1 MIVRSLVSLRAMVL
15 KALALAFFVGLSSA
29 HAAVWGFIDE
39 QGRPHV
45 ATEKLDERYQLFFRG
60 PTNAD
65 IAAARQRK
73 EREAEIAAFAQTPV
87 YQRLTAHPNAQRF
100 DALIDRYAKANAL
113 DTALVKAVVA
123 AESGYEPTAVSDKGA
138 LGLMQVIPDTAA
150 RYGVADDKR
159 RTVAQKLFDPA
170 TNLRIGT
177 RYLRDLLTL
186 FDEDLD
192 LALAAYNAGE
202 ATVQRYDKRI
212 PPYPETQ
219 EYVKLVTQLYA
230 LYKPPP
236 PTPASRVTIPRKH
249 PDER

>member
-1 MIVRSLVSLRAMVL
+1 MVL
-15 KALALAFFVGLSSA
+15 KALALFLVGLSSA
-29 HAAVWGFIDE
+29 HAAVWGYIDE

-60 PTNAD
+60 ATSAD
-65 IAAARQRK
+65 IDAARQRK
-73 EREAEIAAFAQTPV
+73 EREAEIAAFAQTPI
-87 YQRLTAHPNAQRF
+87 YQRLTAHPNAQRY
-100 DALIDRYAKANAL
+100 DALIDRFAKANAL
-113 DTALVKAVVA
+113 DAALVKAVVA
-123 AESGYEPTAVSDKGA
+123 AESGYEPTAVSDRGA

-159 RTVAQKLFDPA
+159 RTIAQKLLDPA

-177 RYLRDLLTL
+177 RYLRDLLEL
-186 FDEDLD
+186 FDDDLE
-192 LALAAYNAGE
+192 LALAAYNSGE

-212 PPYPETQ
+212 PPFPETQ

-230 LYKPPP
+230 VYKPLPP
-236 PTPASRVTIPRKH
+236 PLPPSRVTIPRKR

>member
-1 MIVRSLVSLRAMVL
+1 MVL
-15 KALALAFFVGLSSA
+15 TALAFAFLVGISPA
-29 HAAVWGFIDE
+29 QAAVWGYIDE

-60 PTNAD
+60 PTNAEL
-65 IAAARQRK
+65 AAARQRK
-73 EREAEIAAFAQTPV
+73 EREAEIAAFAQTPIF
-87 YQRLTAHPNAQRF
+87 QRLTAHPNAQRY
-100 DALIDRYAKANAL
+100 DALIARYAKAHEL

-123 AESGYEPTAVSDKGA
+123 AESGYEPTAVSEKGA

-150 RYGVADDKR
+150 RYGVVDDKR

-186 FDEDLD
+186 FDDDLE

-202 ATVQRYDKRI
+202 GAVQRYDKRI
-212 PPYPETQ
+212 PPYAETQ
-219 EYVKLVTQLYA
+219 DYVKLVTQLYA

-236 PTPASRVTIPRKH
+236 AMPPSRVTIPRKRS
-249 PDER
+249 DER

>member
-1 MIVRSLVSLRAMVL
+1 MVL
-15 KALALAFFVGLSSA
+15 KALALFLVGLSSA
-29 HAAVWGFIDE
+29 HAAVWGYIDE

-60 PTNAD
+60 PTSAD
-65 IAAARQRK
+65 NAAARQRK

-123 AESGYEPTAVSDKGA
+123 AESGYEPTAISHKGA
-138 LGLMQVIPDTAA
+138 LGLMQVIPETAA
-150 RYGVADDKR
+150 RYGVGDDKR
-159 RTVAQKLFDPA
+159 RTIAQKLFDPA

-186 FDEDLD
+186 FDDDLD

-202 ATVQRYDKRI
+202 ATVHRYDRRV

-219 EYVKLVTQLYA
+219 DYVKLVTQLYA

-236 PTPASRVTIPRKH
+236 PPVPPSRVTIPRKRS
-249 PDER
+249 DER